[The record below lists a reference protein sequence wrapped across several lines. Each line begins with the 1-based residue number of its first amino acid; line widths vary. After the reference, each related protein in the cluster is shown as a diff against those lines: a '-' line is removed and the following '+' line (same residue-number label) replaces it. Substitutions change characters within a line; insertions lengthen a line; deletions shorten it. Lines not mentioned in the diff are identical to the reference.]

1 MDDAIGWVWCAA
13 VCAGCAVAA
22 ALAEA
27 DVGGRLRALPGRMRE
42 DWVPS
47 APLVLQLLDAALA
60 SGVSIPR
67 ALRAVGVCC
76 AGPCAEAFAAVC
88 DELAAGASWDD
99 AWNCAADDPRLAG
112 IAATVCATLREP
124 WNDGVAAGAQL
135 GATMEQLETTER
147 MEIERASSR
156 LSVRLLLPMG
166 LCFLP
171 AFLCIAVIPTIIS
184 FAR

>member
-1 MDDAIGWVWCAA
+1 M
-13 VCAGCAVAA
+13 
-22 ALAEA
+22 
-27 DVGGRLRALPGRMRE
+27 
-42 DWVPS
+42 
-47 APLVLQLLDAALA
+47 
-60 SGVSIPR
+60 
-67 ALRAVGVCC
+67 
-76 AGPCAEAFAAVC
+76 
-88 DELAAGASWDD
+88 
-99 AWNCAADDPRLAG
+99 
-112 IAATVCATLREP
+112 CATLREP
-124 WNDGVAAGAQL
+124 WNDGVAAGAQI

>member
-1 MDDAIGWVWCAA
+1 MDDAIGWACCAA
-13 VCAGCAVAA
+13 VCAAFAVAA
-22 ALAEA
+22 ALAGH
-27 DVGGRLRALPGRMRE
+27 DVGFRLRALPGRVHE

-47 APLVLQLLDAALA
+47 VPLVLRLLDAALE

-67 ALRAVGVCC
+67 ALRAVGACC
-76 AGPCAEAFAAVC
+76 AGPCAEAFSAVC

-99 AWNCAADDPRLAG
+99 AWTCARDEPRIAA
-112 IAATVCATLREP
+112 IAATVRATLREP
-124 WNDGVAAGAQL
+124 WNEGVAAGARI

-147 MEIERASSR
+147 MEIERAASR

>member
-1 MDDAIGWVWCAA
+1 MGDGWAWCAA
-13 VCAGCAVAA
+13 VCAGFAVFA
-22 ALAEA
+22 ALTEPC
-27 DVGGRLRALPGRMRE
+27 VGVRLRALPGRVCE

-47 APLVLQLLDAALA
+47 APLVLQLLGAALE
-60 SGVSIPR
+60 SGASIPH
-67 ALRAVGVCC
+67 ALRAVGACC

-88 DELAAGASWDD
+88 DELSVGASWGD
-99 AWNCAADDPRLAG
+99 AWTCAADDPRVADV
-112 IAATVCATLREP
+112 AATVCATLRES
-124 WNDGVAAGAQL
+124 WNEGVAAGDRID
-135 GATMEQLETTER
+135 ATMEQLETTER
-147 MEIERASSR
+147 MEIERAASR

>member
-1 MDDAIGWVWCAA
+1 MGDAIGWACCAA
-13 VCAGCAVAA
+13 VCAGSAVFAA
-22 ALAEA
+22 FAET
-27 DVGGRLRALPGRMRE
+27 DVGARLRALPGHVHG

-47 APLVLQLLDAALA
+47 VPLVLRLLDAALA

-67 ALRAVGVCC
+67 ALRAVGACC

-99 AWNCAADDPRLAG
+99 AWACICDEPRIAG
-112 IAATVCATLREP
+112 IAATVRATLRES
-124 WNDGVAAGAQL
+124 WNEGVAAGARID
-135 GATMEQLETTER
+135 ATMEQLETTER
-147 MEIERASSR
+147 MEIERDASR